1 MKGKIDPMIRE
12 SGKWH
17 DILPVAIIWAVMIGW
32 LVFMIGYTGVELAIM
47 RLFSDNEEIVEF
59 LEFYFSF
66 IKVWIIL
73 IPIFLIKYN
82 RPMLS
87 QLALKKGGN
96 TISGALIGFLL
107 GFGTNGA
114 CILFSVLKGDVKL
127 SYNGFNA
134 GLLIMF
140 LVVVLIQCGAEEIID
155 RLYLYQKLRRR
166 YKLPVVAIIGSTIAF
181 VMNHLFAPGFTI
193 LPAVLIALYGI
204 LLSLFVY
211 YYDCFWAAIMFHTAW
226 NYSQSIIF
234 GLPNSGEVSY
244 YSIFTLDPES
254 ARNGFFYDT
263 SFGIEGSIGGI
274 LICAAVI
281 AIIILINRG
290 KGEKR
295 DLWG

>member
-1 MKGKIDPMIRE
+1 MIRDT
-12 SGKWH
+12 GKWH
-17 DILPVAIIWAVMIGW
+17 DILPVAIVWAVMIGW
-32 LVFMIGYTGVELAIM
+32 LVFIIGYTDVELAIM
-47 RLFSDNEEIVEF
+47 RAFSDNEEIVEF

-87 QLALKKGGN
+87 QLALTKGGN

-107 GFGTNGA
+107 GLGTNGV
-114 CILFSVLKGDVKL
+114 CILFSVLKGDIKL
-127 SYNGFNA
+127 SYSGFNA
-134 GLLIMF
+134 GLLIVF
-140 LVVVLIQCGAEEIID
+140 LIVILIQCGAEEIID

-166 YKLPVVAIIGSTIAF
+166 YKLPAVAIIGSTVAF

-204 LLSLFVY
+204 LLSLFIY

-244 YSIFTLDPES
+244 YSIFTMDVES

-263 SFGIEGSIGGI
+263 VFGIEGSIGGI

-281 AIIILINRG
+281 IIIILINRE
-290 KGEKR
+290 KGERR

>member
-1 MKGKIDPMIRE
+1 MKEKLKSMIRE
-12 SGKWH
+12 TGKWH
-17 DILPVAIIWAVMIGW
+17 DILPIAIVWAVMIGW
-32 LVFMIGYTGVELAIM
+32 LVFIIGYTAPELAFI
-47 RLFSDNEEIVEF
+47 RLLSSNDEIVEF

-87 QLALKKGGN
+87 QLALTKGVN
-96 TISGALIGFLL
+96 TVFGALIGFLL
-107 GFGTNGA
+107 GFGTNGV
-114 CILFSVLKGDVKL
+114 CILISVLKGDIKL
-127 SYNGFNA
+127 SYNGFNL
-134 GLLIMF
+134 GLLILF
-140 LVVVLIQCGAEEIID
+140 FVVILIQCGAEEIID

-166 YKLPVVAIIGSTIAF
+166 YRLPIVAIIGSTVAF
-181 VMNHLFAPGFTI
+181 VLNHLFAPGFTI

-204 LLSLFVY
+204 LMALFVY
-211 YYDCFWAAIMFHTAW
+211 YYDCLWAAIMFHTAW
-226 NYSQSIIF
+226 NYTQSIIF

-290 KGEKR
+290 KSEKR
-295 DLWG
+295 DLWS